1 MKADSR
7 QQSRHQKNLWALLT
21 LQLPWRLIHCFTEFW
36 EHEMAGEVEI
46 DEEENEFVVAAC
58 AALDSL
64 SAAVSSQKTFEGSLS
79 RHAWYYPAISI
90 KELSEIAEDLSTDLE
105 EHLTDGEWAQDQ
117 IDFLE
122 MLPERLSHLQ
132 AQVVPQMFSGNGGQ
146 AIPAYTSTLAW
157 VRLRLKETLE
167 PPPVIDFESIDPE
180 EIPAKLARRV
190 RNVEGQ
196 ITRVEEGTSKLDEK
210 VTLINS
216 AYQAASDLPATIE
229 DLKQGNAAVETA
241 KTESAASL
249 LAIEENQ
256 KKSAAALGKVE
267 KDQIEAEK
275 LVVQCGE
282 AYRITTTKGLAGAF
296 DTRAS
301 KLASS
306 MWVWVVGLLAALAIA
321 SILGG
326 QRVALLSGALTGQEP
341 KWGAIWLNLI
351 LSALSV
357 AAPLWFAW
365 VATKQI
371 SQRFRLAEDYAFK
384 ASVAKAY
391 EGYRREAASLD
402 EQFSSRLF
410 SSALTRLEEA
420 PLRLVDGQDHGSP
433 WHELFAS
440 PKVQAAMDSVPELQ
454 LRAEAL
460 LRDALAAVT
469 RAGKPPQSS
478 TTIAEAKPDEQTKA
492 A

>member
-1 MKADSR
+1 MG
-7 QQSRHQKNLWALLT
+7 
-21 LQLPWRLIHCFTEFW
+21 
-36 EHEMAGEVEI
+36 GEVALE
-46 DEEENEFVVAAC
+46 DEENEIVIKAC
-58 AALDSL
+58 EALDTL
-64 SAAVSSQKTFEGSLS
+64 ASAISAQKNYDGTLS
-79 RHAWYYPAISI
+79 RHAWYFPALSI
-90 KELSEIAEDLSTDLE
+90 KELSEIAEQLSNDLSEL
-105 EHLTDGEWAQDQ
+105 LAQDDWPEDQ

-122 MLPERLSHLQ
+122 TLPERITHLIS
-132 AQVVPQMFSGNGGQ
+132 QVVPQMFTSNAGQ

-157 VRLRLKETLE
+157 FRLRLKDTLE
-167 PPPVIDFESIDPE
+167 PPPVVDFESIDPDA
-180 EIPAKLARRV
+180 IPTKLARRV

-196 ITRVEEGTSKLDEK
+196 IARVEESAGNLDEK
-210 VTLINS
+210 VTAINT
-216 AYQAASDLPATIE
+216 AYQAANDLPATIE
-229 DLKQGNAAVETA
+229 DLKHGNAAVESA
-241 KTESAASL
+241 KNASAASL
-249 LAIEENQ
+249 LTIEENQ
-256 KKSAAALGKVE
+256 RKSATALGKVQ
-267 KDQIEAEK
+267 KDQTEAEK

-301 KLASS
+301 KLAGS
-306 MWVWVVGLLAALAIA
+306 MWVWVFGLLAALAIA

-326 QRVALLSGALTGQEP
+326 QRVALLSGALTGPEP

-440 PKVQAAMDSVPELQ
+440 PKVQAAMDSMPELRQ
-454 LRAEAL
+454 RAEDL
-460 LRDALAAVT
+460 LRDALSAMSRSGKSSKPSASIPQDPNPEVRVEAA
-469 RAGKPPQSS
+469 
-478 TTIAEAKPDEQTKA
+478 
-492 A
+492 

>member
-1 MKADSR
+1 MADE
-7 QQSRHQKNLWALLT
+7 L
-21 LQLPWRLIHCFTEFW
+21 
-36 EHEMAGEVEI
+36 EI
-46 DEEENEFVVAAC
+46 EDDENEFVLNAC
-58 AALDSL
+58 EALDSL
-64 SAAVSSQKTFEGSLS
+64 ATAVSSQKPFEGILS
-79 RHAWYYPAISI
+79 RHAWYFPALSI
-90 KELSEIAEDLSTDLE
+90 KELSELAEQLSGDLS
-105 EHLTDGEWAQDQ
+105 EHLTDPDWPQDQ
-117 IDFLE
+117 VDFLE
-122 MLPERLSHLQ
+122 TLPERISHLKV
-132 AQVVPQMFSGNGGQ
+132 QVVPQMFNGNAGQ
-146 AIPAYTSTLAW
+146 AIPAYTGSLAW
-157 VRLRLKETLE
+157 FRLCLKDTLE
-167 PPPVIDFESIDPE
+167 PPPVVDFESIDPDA
-180 EIPAKLARRV
+180 IPTKLARRV

-196 ITRVEEGTSKLDEK
+196 ISRVEESAGNLDEK
-210 VTLINS
+210 VALINT
-216 AYQAASDLPATIE
+216 AYQAANDLPATIE

-241 KTESAASL
+241 KTASAVSL
-249 LAIEENQ
+249 STIEENQ
-256 KKSAAALGKVE
+256 KKSATALGKVE

-301 KLASS
+301 KLAGS
-306 MWVWVVGLLAALAIA
+306 MWVWVFGLLAALAIA
-321 SILGG
+321 SLLGG
-326 QRVALLSGALTGQEP
+326 QRVALLSGALTGPEP

-440 PKVQAAMDSVPELQ
+440 SKVQRAIDSVPELRQ
-454 LRAEAL
+454 RAEDL
-460 LRDALAAVT
+460 VRDAFST
-469 RAGKPPQSS
+469 MSRKGKSFQSS
-478 TTIAEAKPDEQTKA
+478 ASSAPDAKPEEQTKPA
-492 A
+492 